1 LTSGE
6 FCANHG
12 TVARQDHACLL
23 SVSEEQRA
31 EVAALFTRTNRRAVF
46 VGDSPDWLLRR
57 LREDGRGPVLA
68 RPGPP
73 SCGALATL
81 SAHGARLCVYEN
93 SVLSGEQRRGI
104 LDSHG
109 TAVVA
114 PAVFDDGVLR
124 VTLSG
129 DGLRLAGETDVSNRH
144 GLVAAMISH
153 EPEVIDMRS
162 LRFIDAGTVTAMYAT
177 ATRRIRLWYPQP
189 VPRRVIELFDPKA
202 ERLVCEGVGSG

>member
-1 LTSGE
+1 
-6 FCANHG
+6 
-12 TVARQDHACLL
+12 VAQQHHACLL

-31 EVAALFTRTNRRAVF
+31 EVAALFTRTYRRAVF
-46 VGDSPDWLLRR
+46 LGDSPEWFLRR

-81 SAHGARLCVYEN
+81 CASGARLCVYEN
-93 SVLSGEQRRGI
+93 AALSGTRRREI
-104 LDSHG
+104 LEGHG
-109 TAVVA
+109 TAVAA

-124 VTLSG
+124 ITRCG

-144 GLVAAMISH
+144 GLVSAMTSYG
-153 EPEVIDMRS
+153 PDVIDMRS
-162 LRFIDAGTVTAMYAT
+162 LRFIDAGTVTAMYA
-177 ATRRIRLWYPQP
+177 AASGRIRLWYPQP

-202 ERLVCEGVGSG
+202 ERLVCEGIGSG